1 MKAKRK
7 KTPFVVFI
15 SSFVGLEDG
24 GEKRL
29 FTLNA
34 MKAMLMGSNFWPVFL
49 DMSREEAFLPPGVFW
64 SQRGLGNACLIEC
77 DDRYVLLTGAP
88 ECPLLLAVCLLF
100 ES

>member
-29 FTLNA
+29 STPNA
-34 MKAMLMGSNFWPVFL
+34 MKAMPMDSNFWHVLF
-49 DMSREEAFLPPGVFW
+49 DTSRKEAFLPPGVFW
-64 SQRGLGNACLIEC
+64 SQHGLGNANPIEC
-77 DDRYVLLTGAP
+77 DDRSK
-88 ECPLLLAVCLLF
+88 CC
-100 ES
+100 